1 MQIRTECRRP
11 KILGDGR
18 SDSLVEDVR
27 ICATRCQH
35 CVAPFLHV
43 ACSQERLAL
52 QVRQCHV
59 ACRPTVRKMM
69 MLSNSHIS
77 K

>member
-43 ACSQERLAL
+43 ACSQERLQLAL
-52 QVRQCHV
+52 S
-59 ACRPTVRKMM
+59 RPTDHNRG
-69 MLSNSHIS
+69 MLLADLLLHL
-77 K
+77 